1 MENYEEFKGDLTCP
15 VTVKLNDEFKS
26 AMAKCSRKQTKMTMQ
41 RMTDA

>member
-26 AMAKCSRKQTKMTMQ
+26 RKQTKMTMQ